1 MDQKNSNSHRY
12 DKKQLENNT
21 AFKSSNDEKKKTENG
36 KDISID
42 KKPEEDQ
49 SLNFYSDE
57 EPENFESQKEDMK
70 MYLNKLNK
78 KIDHL
83 VDALKQADT
92 MMAKMVDQRSI
103 IEQIMNKKKSKEQ
116 DPNAGPENKSIAEF
130 F

>member
-1 MDQKNSNSHRY
+1 
-12 DKKQLENNT
+12 
-21 AFKSSNDEKKKTENG
+21 
-36 KDISID
+36 
-42 KKPEEDQ
+42 
-49 SLNFYSDE
+49 
-57 EPENFESQKEDMK
+57 MK

-83 VDALKQADT
+83 VDALKQADS

-116 DPNAGPENKSIAEF
+116 DPNAGPENKSISEF